1 MRGDSWYGLIFPRS
15 HPASAPLA
23 SRTAARY
30 VPRTSRLVWAFRVS
44 TGGPP
49 PSAVR
54 WNVSVRSEAPSGGR
68 TARRIAL
75 SSQLGSTAA
84 VTGSVRERLARTC
97 TVAGAG
103 GPRAGTLRP
112 PRGGPHDG
120 APPEREPPRAP
131 PTPP

>member
-1 MRGDSWYGLIFPRS
+1 MRGDSWYGLIFTRS

-68 TARRIAL
+68 IANRIAL
-75 SSQLGSTAA
+75 SSQPGPIVALTGAA
-84 VTGSVRERLARTC
+84 AARVARTC

-103 GPRAGTLRP
+103 GP
-112 PRGGPHDG
+112 
-120 APPEREPPRAP
+120 EPAHI
-131 PTPP
+131 